1 MTDETDAATA
11 TIVQPGSTMTGKQTS
26 PNSQIALGADIATAL
41 YGITG
46 AGYKV
51 GVISNSFNA
60 TGGAGRDIANGDLP
74 ANVTV
79 LSDQTDPGNDDEG
92 RAMMELVHQ
101 VAPGAQLYFA
111 DGFVSLDAC
120 AQAVNELVSAGCNII
135 VDDLGFLGESYFQVG
150 TKLDLAIMNA
160 VSKGV
165 DYFSAAGNDGK
176 DFYQNTFAPLQIDL
190 NGTIVTATDFGAG
203 NAKQSWHISN
213 GAAFEISFQW
223 AQPFES
229 IGDGSKSAQNSMG
242 LYLLDAN
249 DNVVASALLDQ
260 TGSNPVQVLKFANNT
275 SSTQFYLVVSQNGGV
290 IPTGEVFKFIFS
302 GGTDRRPERQQGFW
316 HHVRARTA
324 DRPEFSRGDRL
335 GTDTCLWR
343 FASAG

>member
-1 MTDETDAATA
+1 VTDETDAATA

-176 DFYQNTFAPLQIDL
+176 DFY
-190 NGTIVTATDFGAG
+190 
-203 NAKQSWHISN
+203 
-213 GAAFEISFQW
+213 
-223 AQPFES
+223 
-229 IGDGSKSAQNSMG
+229 
-242 LYLLDAN
+242 
-249 DNVVASALLDQ
+249 
-260 TGSNPVQVLKFANNT
+260 
-275 SSTQFYLVVSQNGGV
+275 
-290 IPTGEVFKFIFS
+290 
-302 GGTDRRPERQQGFW
+302 
-316 HHVRARTA
+316 
-324 DRPEFSRGDRL
+324 
-335 GTDTCLWR
+335 
-343 FASAG
+343 